1 MSGRVEAT
9 EGEEGGR
16 PVARGLAEIP
26 GLYGVESGGPGRGNT
41 KEIHLITQMRGM
53 IGCRRSDLRKRGKS
67 RFRLP
72 IKKPHFL
79 ARVMGEE
86 SLVAGENPWRNA
98 GQRSASSTACM
109 AVFEPSQAMALRP
122 CKLRSSCF
130 FQLVPLLLLHHR
142 CKE

>member
-9 EGEEGGR
+9 EGEGGGR

-79 ARVMGEE
+79 ARVMGKPCRR
-86 SLVAGENPWRNA
+86 GKP
-98 GQRSASSTACM
+98 M
-109 AVFEPSQAMALRP
+109 AECGTTLRIFDRLYG
-122 CKLRSSCF
+122 C
-130 FQLVPLLLLHHR
+130 V
-142 CKE
+142 